1 MSGPLQYADMELLS
15 LLGFSFSRY
24 LLLVLIAQGTL
35 QYTDLEDSCLSFQAP
50 SVSQEHCV
58 LDVFDLDVIPE

>member
-1 MSGPLQYADMELLS
+1 MPTADNRPDNP

-35 QYTDLEDSCLSFQAP
+35 QHTDLEHSCLSFQAP
-50 SVSQEHCV
+50 PVS
-58 LDVFDLDVIPE
+58 